1 MTFFLS
7 RHYRSLEFYIILF
20 FRLTIFDKIYLFFQ
34 GLSQFQAN
42 QTRIEP
48 ISSSTNHTSFA
59 SRFFGDSP
67 KHEKKGRKRSNDA
80 EKSNKVIIEP
90 DILDKHSLV
99 SQLVVNRNS
108 YSSRESLASP
118 KTSLTS
124 LGARR
129 SSSDEF
135 YHSSLG
141 TRRLSPDELYRS
153 SLGAQRSSPDEVY
166 RSSLGAQRSSPKNNY
181 RVISDLLPSST
192 QQIHQEPGTYH

>member
-129 SSSDEF
+129 SSPDEF